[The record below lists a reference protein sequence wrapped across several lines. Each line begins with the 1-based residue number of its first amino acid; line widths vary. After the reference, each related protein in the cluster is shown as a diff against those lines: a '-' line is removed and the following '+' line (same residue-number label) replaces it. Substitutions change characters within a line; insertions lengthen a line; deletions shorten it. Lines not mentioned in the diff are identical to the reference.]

1 MIPYN
6 ILHIGLFLIFIFF
19 ITIYFLFYNSN
30 NIVAVEDDNYMHH
43 FDVYGDFLFQ
53 IYGILGI
60 IKSIFDEF
68 NNFDEFNT
76 FFNEIKE
83 MLQYRNGDSI
93 EIKAGKVDFSTKIVQ
108 RKYNKT
114 QTYMEV
120 LYPLNQQYHIV
131 FYRIIKYLDLSD
143 INTPNRDTNQ
153 YHFKQLIKETKLSSA
168 NKDILTNFNE
178 SALLEPFTTA
188 LGYTYVFQYFI
199 HKYDDF
205 EKALN
210 VIKKYHKLFITK
222 YGESMFIRKNTNTI
236 TPFSFQNNN
245 ANYIFQN
252 DDWLVS
258 RLGVLMSER
267 SKYLIIL

>member
-153 YHFKQLIKETKLSSA
+153 SS
-168 NKDILTNFNE
+168 F
-178 SALLEPFTTA
+178 
-188 LGYTYVFQYFI
+188 
-199 HKYDDF
+199 
-205 EKALN
+205 
-210 VIKKYHKLFITK
+210 
-222 YGESMFIRKNTNTI
+222 
-236 TPFSFQNNN
+236 
-245 ANYIFQN
+245 
-252 DDWLVS
+252 
-258 RLGVLMSER
+258 
-267 SKYLIIL
+267 